1 VWLRRSV
8 CPVCTNFPSVAH
20 FVATGA
26 ARRFGHCGWKR
37 RPCSPLGI
45 YVAKVPSGISL
56 GPL

>member
-1 VWLRRSV
+1 MWLRRSV
-8 CPVCTNFPSVAH
+8 CPARMNFPSVAH

-26 ARRFGHCGWKR
+26 ARRFGNCGWKR
-37 RPCSPLGI
+37 RPCSPLGT